1 MENTLNHIEPA
12 ANTAL
17 VEAFKAENESKASR
31 EARIASILESK
42 AASVSAMGDIKRTIA
57 DYFAAKEDTAVQEAM
72 GQEAAS
78 TVERAADTVADVV
91 CNAVLAGLIDRKTA
105 RRKLGEGFGFK
116 ESPKTGKPT
125 STPNEPGNTIAKR
138 IASVSIALEYAETGT
153 LPDKGGDSL
162 PIIGQDKCREE
173 LADFLAG
180 AITVRQASERIEK
193 AIRDNRVTVPFELDP
208 AKILALASKIEG
220 IGEMDETLQEA
231 YAVLQVAIMGLP
243 DTAIEE

>member
-1 MENTLNHIEPA
+1 MENTLNHVTPA
-12 ANTAL
+12 ANSPL

-31 EARIASILESK
+31 EAKIAAILESK
-42 AASVSAMGDIKRTIA
+42 AASVSAMGDIKRAIA
-57 DYFAAKEDTAVQEAM
+57 DYYAAKEDTAVQEAM

-173 LADFLAG
+173 LEDFLAG

-193 AIRDNRVTVPFELDP
+193 AIRENRVTVPFELDP
-208 AKILALASKIEG
+208 AKLLALASKIEG
-220 IGEMDETLQEA
+220 IGELSEELQDA
-231 YAVLQVAIMGLP
+231 YAILQAAIMALP

>member
-1 MENTLNHIEPA
+1 MTQILNHIEPA
-12 ANTAL
+12 ADAPL
-17 VEAFKAENESKASR
+17 VGAFKAENESKASR
-31 EARIASILESK
+31 EAKIAAILESK
-42 AASVSAMGDIKRTIA
+42 AASVSAMGDIKRAIA
-57 DYFAAKEDTAVQEAM
+57 EYYQAEADTAEQAEQ
-72 GQEAAS
+72 GLAARS
-78 TVERAADTVADVV
+78 AVERASDNVADVV

-162 PIIGQDKCREE
+162 PIIGQDRCRAE
-173 LADFLAG
+173 LEDFLAG

-208 AKILALASKIEG
+208 AKLLALASKIEG

-231 YAVLQVAIMGLP
+231 YAILQAAIMGLP
-243 DTAIEE
+243 DTVIEA

>member
-1 MENTLNHIEPA
+1 MANTLNHIEPA
-12 ANTAL
+12 ADAPL
-17 VEAFKAENESKASR
+17 VGAFSTENESKASR
-31 EARIASILESK
+31 EAKIAAILESK
-42 AASVSAMGDIKRTIA
+42 AASVSAMGDIKRAIA
-57 DYFAAKEDTAVQEAM
+57 DYYAAKEATAAQEAM

-78 TVERAADTVADVV
+78 TVERASDNVADVV

-162 PIIGQDKCREE
+162 PIIGQDKCRAE

-208 AKILALASKIEG
+208 AKLLTLASKIEG
-220 IGEMDETLQEA
+220 IGELSEELQEA
-231 YAVLQVAIMGLP
+231 YAILQAAIMALP
-243 DTAIEE
+243 DTAIEG

>member
-1 MENTLNHIEPA
+1 MENTLNHVSPA
-12 ANTAL
+12 ANAPL

-31 EARIASILESK
+31 EAKIAAILESK
-42 AASVSAMGDIKRTIA
+42 AASVSAMGDIKRAIA
-57 DYFAAKEDTAVQEAM
+57 DYYAEQERLAADTEA
-72 GQEAAS
+72 GQYAANGI
-78 TVERAADTVADVV
+78 ERAADNVADVV
-91 CNAVLAGLIDRKTA
+91 CNAVLAGLIDRKTM

-162 PIIGQDKCREE
+162 PIIGQDKCRAE
-173 LADFLAG
+173 LEDFLAG

-208 AKILALASKIEG
+208 AKLLALASKIEA

-231 YAVLQVAIMGLP
+231 YAILQAAIMGLP